1 MFSEKVLEEICFKH
15 EQANDFC
22 LAVLEQVHLT
32 PYILN
37 NIINIDYNNNIPG
50 LIIIFKE
57 EIIDSTYC
65 EIRKLYK
72 NKNLIDYFNWKK
84 FNKSI
89 HIDLKK
95 EYMNKIE
102 ELETLFKMQNIF

>member
-1 MFSEKVLEEICFKH
+1 MFSKKVSEEICFKH
-15 EQANDFC
+15 EQANEFC

-32 PYILN
+32 PHILN
-37 NIINIDYNNNIPG
+37 NITNIDYNNNIPG

-57 EIIDSTYC
+57 EIMDSTYY

-72 NKNLIDYFNWKK
+72 DKNLINYFNWKR

-89 HIDLKK
+89 HIDFKK
-95 EYMNKIE
+95 EYINKIE

>member
-1 MFSEKVLEEICFKH
+1 MFSEKVSEEICFKH
-15 EQANDFC
+15 EQANHFC

-50 LIIIFKE
+50 LIIVFKE
-57 EIIDSTYC
+57 EIIDFIYY
-65 EIRKLYK
+65 EIRKLYRD
-72 NKNLIDYFNWKK
+72 KNLINYFNWKR

-95 EYMNKIE
+95 EYINKLE